1 MRNNFIRNLL
11 MFGLMAMGSFNA
23 QAQIINVN
31 KSAGN
36 KLNAKTTLT
45 PKIDKS
51 KVYLATANGDNEI
64 YLPNVKKKMTR
75 VMMVNS
81 PLLVKLIMQIVFII
95 PLAL

>member
-1 MRNNFIRNLL
+1 MPRR
-11 MFGLMAMGSFNA
+11 A
-23 QAQIINVN
+23 
-31 KSAGN
+31 
-36 KLNAKTTLT
+36 LT

-64 YLPNVKKKMTR
+64 YLPRCKERKMTR

-95 PLAL
+95 PLVHCKGSKQRL

>member
-36 KLNAKTTLT
+36 KLNAKTSVDT
-45 PKIDKS
+45 
-51 KVYLATANGDNEI
+51 
-64 YLPNVKKKMTR
+64 
-75 VMMVNS
+75 
-81 PLLVKLIMQIVFII
+81 
-95 PLAL
+95 